1 MKLFNLRSRF
11 IALFM
16 LIVSLIIY
24 GIDCLATG
32 QMGEIF
38 AGFLGNLAFLPIY
51 VLFVTLMI
59 ERVLKEREREA
70 IRLKLNM
77 VIGVFFSEVG
87 ATLLRDC
94 FGFITD
100 EQDLFARLKIT
111 PQWTACDFNGAT
123 EFLRGHEIQ
132 LDSRKGDIVA
142 LKAFLQEK
150 RCFMLGLLENPNLLE
165 HDEFTDLL
173 WAVFHLLEELEARRS
188 LAGLPAADMEHLSG
202 DIKRAYNHLLL
213 EWVVYMRHLKEAYPY
228 LFSLA
233 SRTNPMD
240 PDARVEMQDE

>member
-1 MKLFNLRSRF
+1 MKFSNLRSRF

-16 LIVSLIIY
+16 LIVSVIIY
-24 GIDCLATG
+24 GVDYLVSGNT
-32 QMGEIF
+32 GEIF
-38 AGFLGNLAFLPIY
+38 SGFLGNLAFLPIY

-59 ERVLKEREREA
+59 ERVLKERERGA
-70 IRLKLNM
+70 MRQKLNM

-87 ATLLRDC
+87 TILLRDC
-94 FGFITD
+94 SGFITD
-100 EQDLFARLKIT
+100 SRELSARLKIAS
-111 PQWTACDFNGAT
+111 QWTAGDFNSVT

-132 LDSRKGDIVA
+132 VDSQRGDIVA

-150 RCFMLGLLENPNLLE
+150 RSFMLGLLENPNLLE

-173 WAVFHLLEELEARRS
+173 WAVFHLIDELEARKT

-202 DIKRAYNHLLL
+202 DIKRAYNYLLR

-233 SRTNPMD
+233 VRTNPMN
-240 PDARVEMQDE
+240 PDARVEITQ